1 MISAFMRRLLRAPA
15 TTVGLVAWRLRHDP
29 VWVLLKLAAA
39 VPLARRV
46 RLATRMHRWA
56 DTVLRHRPASGTA
69 GVIAGF
75 ALVHLGADSRLAAFV
90 DDRRTHARHRER
102 VALARVLADAGRPQ
116 PALDLLSG
124 VPSTPGLLETR
135 GRALVARG
143 DLGAGRDDLARA
155 AAAGSHGARVEHTR
169 TTALLRAMDPD
180 WQPAVPP
187 LPHSAAAYAPAPARV
202 LHLLNNSLPHIVAG
216 YTVRTH
222 QVARAQRDA
231 GLDPV
236 MVTRAGFPVL
246 QGVFDAGPTDV
257 VDGITYHR
265 LSAEG
270 LARRGTSALIEA
282 NVERLLPL
290 VVRHR
295 PAALQPT
302 SPFDNARTALA
313 LGAATGLPVVY
324 EVRGFLEETWR
335 SRHGAVAGASERF
348 RLTRAI
354 EGWCMRHAD
363 RVVTLGTAMRADI
376 IARGVDPDRVVV
388 IPNAVDPEQFSPV
401 PADPALRATLGFTP
415 RDVVLGYVSSLV
427 PYEGVAHLLE
437 AIARLRAAGHTG
449 VRGLI
454 VGDGTERTAL
464 QRTAHDLGLRDAVRF
479 TGRVPLAEVQRYYA
493 QIDVFVVPRTN
504 DQVSRTVTPLKP
516 LEAMALQRAV
526 VTSDVPALRELI
538 VPGETGLVFT
548 AEDAA
553 SLASVVEPLLDDPT
567 ARANLGKAARE
578 WVIAERT
585 WRRNGQRYRTL
596 FEDLGVV

>member
-1 MISAFMRRLLRAPA
+1 MISAFMRRLLRAPVP
-15 TTVGLVAWRLRHDP
+15 TVGLVAWRLRHDP
-29 VWVLLKLAAA
+29 VWVLLKLVAA
-39 VPLARRV
+39 VPVDRRV
-46 RLATRMHRWA
+46 RLSTHLHRWA
-56 DTVLRHRPASGTA
+56 DVVLRHRPTSGAA
-69 GVIAGF
+69 GVVAGF
-75 ALVHLGADSRLAAFV
+75 ALVHLGADDRLTAFV
-90 DDRRTHARHRER
+90 DARRTHARRWER
-102 VALARVLADAGRPQ
+102 IALARVLADAGMPE
-116 PALDLLSG
+116 PALGLLSG
-124 VPSTPGLLETR
+124 VSPTPGLLEAR

-143 DLGAGRDDLARA
+143 DLLAGRDDLERA
-155 AAAGSHGARVEHTR
+155 ATAGGHGARVEHTR
-169 TTALLRAMDPD
+169 TTALLRSMDPE
-180 WQPAVPP
+180 WHPRTPQ
-187 LPHSAAAYAPAPARV
+187 LPRSAPTPARV

-236 MVTRAGFPVL
+236 MVTKAGFPML
-246 QGVFDAGPTDV
+246 QGVFDAAPVDV

-265 LSAEG
+265 LPAEG

-282 NVERLLPL
+282 NIERLVPL
-290 VVRHR
+290 LARHR
-295 PAALQPT
+295 PAVLQPT

-335 SRHGAVAGASERF
+335 SRHGAAAGTSDRF
-348 RLTRAI
+348 RRTRAI
-354 EGWCMRHAD
+354 EGWCMRQSD
-363 RVVTLGTAMRADI
+363 RVVTLGAAMRADI

-388 IPNAVDPEQFSPV
+388 IPNAVDPDHFAPV
-401 PADPALRATLGFTP
+401 PADPALRAALGFAT

-427 PYEGVAHLLE
+427 PYEGIAHLLE
-437 AIARLRAAGHTG
+437 AIAVLRAAGHTR

-454 VGDGTERTAL
+454 VGDGTERAAL
-464 QRTAHDLGLRDAVRF
+464 QRTARDLELDDAVRF
-479 TGRVPLAEVQRYYA
+479 TGRVPLTEVQRYYA

-504 DQVSRTVTPLKP
+504 DAVSRTVTPLKP

-553 SLASVVEPLLDDPT
+553 SLAAVVEPLLDDPT

-578 WVIAERT
+578 WVMAERT

-596 FEDLGVV
+596 FDDLGAV